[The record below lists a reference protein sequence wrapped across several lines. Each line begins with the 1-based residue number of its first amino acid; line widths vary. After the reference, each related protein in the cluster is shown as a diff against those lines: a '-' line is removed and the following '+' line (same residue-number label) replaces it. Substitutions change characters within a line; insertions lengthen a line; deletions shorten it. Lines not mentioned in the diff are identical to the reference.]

1 MARTVAMLV
10 FLVLPCAAFNYLN
23 WKHMLAPETTADDL
37 PGQQVELD
45 GGLDSVVMMQTVA
58 TPVKEPEGF
67 ARVASGFA
75 HGFARVSRARF
86 AAPLANED
94 L

>member
-58 TPVKEPEGF
+58 TPFKEPEGF
-67 ARVASGFA
+67 AHFA
-75 HGFARVSRARF
+75 FDDDVDGEVVLT
-86 AAPLANED
+86 APWADED